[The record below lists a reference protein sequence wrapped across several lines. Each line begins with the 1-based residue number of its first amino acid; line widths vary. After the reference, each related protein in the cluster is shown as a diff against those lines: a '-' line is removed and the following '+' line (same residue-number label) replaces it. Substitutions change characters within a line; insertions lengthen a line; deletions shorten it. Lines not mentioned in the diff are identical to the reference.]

1 MLGSALNQLAPPL
14 PHDTGAV
21 RFTVKVNGMPIP
33 DRIAVARIEVSH
45 CANRIPWATIAI
57 LDGDPASQTFAS
69 SDLDTLSP
77 GQSIEIT
84 AGYGGANQERLFKG
98 VIVRHSVRILQD
110 EAPFIEVECKD
121 EAIRLTAGRKSR
133 YFFNKKDSDILEELL
148 RGVVKAEV
156 ESTRV
161 RHREMVQYN
170 ATDWDFLL
178 TRAEANGM
186 LVVAHAGGVLIRR
199 PDFSQEARFALTYG
213 SSIYEFEAEMDAR
226 DQFPQAEVSVWSPSD
241 QQVLRMR
248 ASGSGSGLLGGVQPS
263 LLSAAATNLGI
274 NLPGQAPNTDY
285 QRVMGWNAYPLRHG
299 GAFTSEE
306 CQAWAEAQATKSA
319 LARRRGRVKFQGVAD
334 VLPGQCLQINGVG
347 QRHSGKVFVT
357 AVMQEIAEGMWFTHV
372 QFGLPMQWVAQE
384 FDDLHEPAAGALV
397 PAVSGL
403 QVGVVTRLEGAA
415 EEPDRVQVRLPL
427 VEAGGDGV
435 WARLAQQ
442 DAGRRRGAV
451 WRPEIGDEVVVGF
464 LQDDPRHP
472 IVIGALH
479 SAANP
484 APIPA
489 SDDNPEKGWITRS
502 ELRFVFNDEKK
513 SITLETSN
521 GKKITVSEDA
531 DSIEIADEHDNRIT
545 MSRDGIVIESSRDL
559 MLKAA
564 ANLKIEGMNIEE
576 KANASLK
583 MEAQG
588 RAQFKATGDMEIGA
602 TFVRIN

>member
-1 MLGSALNQLAPPL
+1 MLGSTLNQLAPPL

-21 RFTVKVNGMPIP
+21 RFTIKVNGVPIP

-84 AGYGGANQERLFKG
+84 AGYGGASQQRIFKG
-98 VIVRHSVRILQD
+98 IIVRHSVRILQD
-110 EAPFIEVECKD
+110 EAPSLEVECKD
-121 EAIRLTAGRKSR
+121 EAVRLTAGRKSR
-133 YFFNKKDSDILEELL
+133 YFFDKKDSEIAEELL
-148 RGVVKAEV
+148 RNVVQGEV

-186 LVVAHAGGVLIRR
+186 LALTHAGRVHIRK
-199 PDFSQEARFALTYG
+199 PDFAQEARFALTYG

-226 DQFPQAEVSVWSPSD
+226 DQFPQAEASVWSPSE

-248 ASGSGSGLLGGVQPS
+248 SSGSNGLPGGVRPS
-263 LLSAAATNLGI
+263 LLSATATNLGI

-285 QRVMGWNAYPLRHG
+285 QQVMGWDAYPLRHG
-299 GAFTSEE
+299 GAFSSEE
-306 CQAWAEAQATKSA
+306 CQTWAEAQATKSA
-319 LARRRGRVKFQGVAD
+319 LARKRGRVKFQGVAD

-357 AVMQEIAEGMWFTHV
+357 AVTQEIAEGTWFTHV
-372 QFGLPMQWVAQE
+372 QFGLPMQWAAQE
-384 FDDLHEPAAGALV
+384 FSDLHEPAAGALV

-403 QVGVVTRLEGAA
+403 QIGVVTRLEGAA
-415 EEPDRVQVRLPL
+415 GDSERVQVRLPL
-427 VEAGGDGV
+427 VEDGGDGV

-442 DAGRRRGAV
+442 DAGSQRGAV

-502 ELRFVFNDEKK
+502 ELRLVFNDEKK
-513 SITLETSN
+513 SVTLKTPN
-521 GKKITVSEDA
+521 GKRVTVSEDA
-531 DSIEIADEHDNRIT
+531 DSIEIADEHDNRIV
-545 MSRDGIVIESSRDL
+545 MNRNGIVIESSRDL
-559 MLKAA
+559 TLKAA

-583 MEAQG
+583 MQAQG
-588 RAQFKATGDMEIGA
+588 QAQFKATGDMEIGA